1 MRTRTLAALA
11 ATTLALTAC
20 GSSNTDASAPAPAS
34 PSASPSSSSASS
46 SPTASSAAASLT
58 PSPQSTYD
66 NPDPDQPT
74 GEALEAETPPPG
86 DDADAQ
92 PAPFSSAT
100 DPAGQV
106 MANSDAAAGKDI
118 TLRATSTNPG
128 KASWA
133 GFVSGDSGEEPV
145 TGSWSKDLPGA
156 GANLYVLD
164 VQSDDLEGTVTCEVL
179 VDGVVRDNATGQG
192 WVTCTQPAEAN

>member
-11 ATTLALTAC
+11 ATTLTLTAC
-20 GSSNTDASAPAPAS
+20 GGSNNEASAPAATPSSTSSSPAS
-34 PSASPSSSSASS
+34 SATASAPASASP
-46 SPTASSAAASLT
+46 T
-58 PSPQSTYD
+58 PSLQPTYD

-74 GEALEAETPPPG
+74 GEALGAETPPPG
-86 DDADAQ
+86 DDTDTQ

-100 DPAGQV
+100 DPARQV

-128 KASWA
+128 KASWT
-133 GFVSGDSGEEPV
+133 GFVSGDSGEAPI

-156 GANLYVLD
+156 GANLYILD

-179 VDGVVRDNATGQG
+179 VDGVVRDTATGEG